1 MGLGHLLF
9 ALSAGR
15 YTTYE
20 NMFMYFSMAF
30 LAKCYSVVYVISE
43 FFMSCKWLYVMGVQ
57 HNSVTIAAMVS
68 TFLAGVIIALKYLL
82 APFFIFGSIAGES
95 IFVSFIN
102 MVFPLGLIC
111 FFSLFSSCW
120 VCNFGASKRT
130 ELTEFTALAV
140 FWHRLIADWAGDF
153 DTKAF
158 GAELIKE
165 IYFRRPIAAYGA
177 RPTNSTGISFIAS
190 GAGNAGC
197 VFSWLARHGD
207 RRGEFTATG
216 TRLHVGIVARLA
228 DAILSTVG
236 ITDDTSVLCHIA
248 IIPHLPDLKVKYEM

>member
-130 ELTEFTALAV
+130 ELSEHSTLSILWHRFSADGALDFNIQAVWAKLIERINILTAL
-140 FWHRLIADWAGDF
+140 L
-153 DTKAF
+153 
-158 GAELIKE
+158 
-165 IYFRRPIAAYGA
+165 AYL
-177 RPTNSTGISFIAS
+177 TG
-190 GAGNAGC
+190 
-197 VFSWLARHGD
+197 
-207 RRGEFTATG
+207 
-216 TRLHVGIVARLA
+216 LA
-228 DAILSTVG
+228 DAARISLIARSAG
-236 ITDDTSVLCHIA
+236 DTSCIFGWLTHHGYRWSKYTTISTWFHIGLIARFTDAVFAAVRLTDKTPILCHTT
-248 IIPHLPDLKVKYEM
+248 IISQLPELAKVKL